1 MNQTGGRVC
10 GCPVAAC
17 TSRLSRGC
25 AGWAG
30 VGSADV
36 TGASCHGVRRG
47 ALAWTDPRPYSAEV
61 TSRGV
66 RAGHAPGF
74 DRAVAGL
81 INVERRP
88 EVTLSEI
95 PAPQRVAPFAVALSA
110 DVEAS
115 YPLTSSLQGQAADEP
130 ADDDE
135 PLAAGRFVVLHDPGA
150 PSAWDGTWRVVTF
163 ARARLEPELAADPML
178 GSVGWS
184 WLMDALTDAGVV
196 HDALG
201 GTVTRVVSDGFGTMD
216 DQGTSV
222 DLEVRASWTPTGDD
236 LPAQLSTWLEV
247 LCTLAGL
254 PPLPEGVR
262 PLRTHRG

>member
-1 MNQTGGRVC
+1 M
-10 GCPVAAC
+10 
-17 TSRLSRGC
+17 
-25 AGWAG
+25 
-30 VGSADV
+30 
-36 TGASCHGVRRG
+36 
-47 ALAWTDPRPYSAEV
+47 

-81 INVERRP
+81 IDVDRRP
-88 EVTLSEI
+88 EVTLAEI

-110 DVEAS
+110 DVEAAFPAIS
-115 YPLTSSLQGQAADEP
+115 PHQGPAADP
-130 ADDDE
+130 PDDDE

-184 WLMDALTDAGVV
+184 WLTDALTDAGVV
-196 HDALG
+196 HHALG

-216 DQGTSV
+216 DQGSTV

-236 LPAQLSTWLEV
+236 LPAQLGTWLEL

-254 PPLPEGVR
+254 PPLPDGVR
-262 PLRTHRG
+262 PLRPHRS